1 MTRSDFDLVVL
12 PAQTEADGARVH
24 KVERARKT
32 GTSCHGARAR
42 HAGDIDPAIAT
53 SRRWPLIRRGAA
65 ESVLPCRTTKQ
76 RKTLTLG
83 DIERHI
89 IYGNNIVEAF
99 GDAFE
104 ANQRFVRYWPAL
116 ACVHSRL
123 RIRTKRGDFGATAM
137 SLCITS
143 LGGKITG
150 LSRTVA
156 VISGHEVLFGF
167 A

>member
-1 MTRSDFDLVVL
+1 MRRDVGDVDPGDS
-12 PAQTEADGARVH
+12 
-24 KVERARKT
+24 
-32 GTSCHGARAR
+32 
-42 HAGDIDPAIAT
+42 HA
-53 SRRWPLIRRGAA
+53 SRRWPFESGEEPQQCRLAA
-65 ESVLPCRTTKQ
+65 ARTTKQ